1 MDDRKL
7 KEARAV
13 AKKKGIKEEIN
24 ISNAKNKRFAVIVD
38 GKTINFGLYPFSGKG
53 TFLDH
58 KDEKIREA
66 WRARHSKILKDG
78 KPAYL
83 NKNSPE
89 YYSWSILWG

>member
-13 AKKKGIKEEIN
+13 ARKEGIKEQIN
-24 ISNAKNKRFAVIVD
+24 ISNAKNKRFVVIVD
-38 GKTINFGLYPFSGKG
+38 GKKIHFGVWEFKDKG

-58 KDEKIREA
+58 KDEKIRDA

-78 KPAYL
+78 KPAYKD
-83 NKNSPE
+83 KNSPS
-89 YYSWSILWG
+89 YWAWRILW

>member
-1 MDDRKL
+1 MDDRNLWK
-7 KEARAV
+7 ARAV
-13 AKKKGIKEEIN
+13 AKNKGIMEEIN
-24 ISNAKNKRFAVIVD
+24 ISNTKNKRFSIKVD

-53 TFLDH
+53 TFIDH

-66 WRARHSKILKDG
+66 WRARHSKVLREG

-89 YYSWSILWG
+89 YYSWNILW

>member
-38 GKTINFGLYPFSGKG
+38 GKTINFGLYPFAGKG

-58 KDEKIREA
+58 KDEKIRDA

-89 YYSWSILWG
+89 YYSWNILW

>member
-13 AKKKGIKEEIN
+13 ARKKGIKEEIN
-24 ISNAKNKRFAVIVD
+24 ISNAKNKRFSVIVD

-53 TFLDH
+53 TYLDH

-66 WRARHSKILKDG
+66 WKARHSKILKDG

-89 YYSWSILWG
+89 YYSYNILW